1 MMLLYIISTDGC
13 VYNAN
18 LGVIAEGGEPLLE
31 TKANEA
37 VKSLMNI
44 SLLAWFCMHIF
55 GGMIRSM
62 THIEPYYESPEDPD
76 APQWKVLA
84 FQRCGP

>member
-1 MMLLYIISTDGC
+1 MLLYVNSTDGC

-18 LGVIAEGGEPLLE
+18 LNVIADGGEPALE
-31 TKANEA
+31 TKAA
-37 VKSLMNI
+37 VAAGALSQLTIM
-44 SLLAWFCMHIF
+44 LWFGMHIF

-76 APQWKVLA
+76 APEWKVLM
-84 FQRCGP
+84 F

>member
-1 MMLLYIISTDGC
+1 MLFYSISTEGC

-18 LGVIAEGGEPLLE
+18 LGIIAEGGAPEL
-31 TKANEA
+31 KDDANEA
-37 VKSLMNI
+37 AKSLMNI
-44 SLLAWFCMHIF
+44 SAFMWFGMHVF

-76 APQWKVLA
+76 AP
-84 FQRCGP
+84 